1 MQDEIHSSI
10 EGIQLIPEG
19 FPEYGSIQ
27 HPFAE
32 AQLSDAQFVHPS
44 AVVVPLSAVIQS
56 FVVECEHLS
65 VELQYLSVEFEH
77 LSVGVAHWP

>member
-10 EGIQLIPEG
+10 AVIQLIPEV

-32 AQLSDAQFVHPS
+32 AQLSDVQFVHPS
-44 AVVVPLSAVIQS
+44 AVIQP
-56 FVVECEHLS
+56 FV
-65 VELQYLSVEFEH
+65 VEFEH